1 MKLYDVDIFD
11 VFLTVEVE
19 LIWTEDRLDNT
30 DVTIVEGTVLDL
42 VRTKAAV
49 LFVIENKES
58 SVVGM
63 TGRLWFPCRSGVSVA
78 VVGKEGVIEVTLI
91 VGRKEA
97 TVEFL
102 VLTSDEISIIV
113 LERVV
118 VVEGDIM
125 LKGLRDGIETG
136 VDVKSYVADM
146 FNTFPIVELV

>member
-1 MKLYDVDIFD
+1 M
-11 VFLTVEVE
+11 
-19 LIWTEDRLDNT
+19 
-30 DVTIVEGTVLDL
+30 
-42 VRTKAAV
+42 
-49 LFVIENKES
+49 
-58 SVVGM
+58 
-63 TGRLWFPCRSGVSVA
+63 
-78 VVGKEGVIEVTLI
+78 VGKEGVIEVTLI